1 MIFDLDANA
10 SYAPSEHLRGVIS
23 KAWDLVGN
31 PSSLHTRGQRAR
43 AALED
48 ARAAV
53 RELVGASSRDH
64 VVFTSGATEGNNTV
78 VASAVAQRSG
88 AIVTTAIE
96 HPCILQP
103 VAVAAAHGRSVVYVQ
118 PSVSGE
124 VCAQDVVGALPPDVA
139 LVSVMAANN
148 ETGVI
153 NDIARIAAL
162 VRERAPQALLH
173 TDAAQLL
180 GKEKV
185 NFAELGVDCMTISGH
200 KCGALPGVGAI
211 IIQHGTELAPLL
223 LGGPQENKLRA
234 GTENIL
240 GAVSFACAARESIE
254 SLSQRAESMRVIRDR
269 FEALLTSTV
278 PEFRIHGRNA
288 PRLPNTSSVA
298 FAGIR
303 GDDLVVALDLAG
315 VLVSSGAACSSGKP
329 DPSHVLAAM
338 GLPEDVVRST
348 VRFSFRGDYDVAL
361 ADRIVNIVAGAVE
374 RMRPASALR
383 GV

>member
-10 SYAPSEHLRGVIS
+10 SYAPSEHLREVIS
-23 KAWDLVGN
+23 DAWALVGN

-43 AALED
+43 AAVED
-48 ARAAV
+48 ARVAV
-53 RELVGASSRDH
+53 RQLVGASPRDH

-78 VASAVAQRSG
+78 VASAFSSSAG
-88 AIVTTAIE
+88 AIVTSAIE

-103 VAVAAAHGRSVVYVQ
+103 VAMAAARGRPVVYVT
-118 PSVSGE
+118 PRASGE
-124 VCAQDVVGALPPDVA
+124 VCAGDVVEALPTDTS

-148 ETGVI
+148 ETGVKNNI
-153 NDIARIAAL
+153 ERIAVS
-162 VRERAPQALLH
+162 VRERAPKALLH

-180 GKEKV
+180 GKEAV
-185 NFAELGVDCMTISGH
+185 SFAALNVDCMTLSGH

-211 IIQHGTELAPLL
+211 VIREGVELTPLL
-223 LGGPQENKLRA
+223 LGGPQEGKLRA

-240 GAVSFACAARESIE
+240 GIISFACAARECIE
-254 SLSQRAESMRVIRDR
+254 SLSQRAENMAHIRDR

-278 PEFRIHGRNA
+278 PGCTIHGLNA
-288 PRLPNTSSVA
+288 DRLPNTSSVA
-298 FAGIR
+298 FEGIR

-338 GLPEDVVRST
+338 GLSEEVVRST

-361 ADRIVNIVAGAVE
+361 ADTIAGVVAGAVE
-374 RMRPASALR
+374 RMRTSLAF
-383 GV
+383 GG